1 MRVKVRLLPKSVTGV
16 PWTPSLAGFEQ
27 QQLTGS
33 YATVAPE
40 YFSHLD
46 MSQRRIDLDQ
56 RPELRSGSVDFV
68 VNRDYWV
75 QDDPNVPGSLPRAP
89 TPLHYVFAIDVSWTS
104 IQCGLVAEIAKHLK
118 ELLFHEEGDHA
129 SSGPHLGRSG
139 LPVGAKVAI
148 VTFDRTVQ
156 FYNLKVRSKR
166 GTVQGFR
173 Q

>member
-1 MRVKVRLLPKSVTGV
+1 
-16 PWTPSLAGFEQ
+16 
-27 QQLTGS
+27 
-33 YATVAPE
+33 
-40 YFSHLD
+40 

-104 IQCGLVAEIAKHLK
+104 IQCGLVAEVTKHLK
-118 ELLFHEEGDHA
+118 ELLFRDEGEHA
-129 SSGPHLGRSG
+129 TSGPHLGRPG
-139 LPVGAKVAI
+139 LPAGAKVAI

-156 FYNLKVRSKR
+156 FYNLKVCIS
-166 GTVQGFR
+166 QGEVKMAIGLTTPLLFLR
-173 Q
+173 PASTRRRCWSFPTSPTCSCR

>member
-1 MRVKVRLLPKSVTGV
+1 VKVRSSFPRDGQALSADGALF
-16 PWTPSLAGFEQ
+16 A
-27 QQLTGS
+27 
-33 YATVAPE
+33 VAPE

-104 IQCGLVAEIAKHLK
+104 IQCGVVAEVTKHLK
-118 ELLFHEEGDHA
+118 ELLFHDEAEHA
-129 SSGPHLGRSG
+129 TSGPHLGRPG
-139 LPVGAKVAI
+139 LPAGAKVAI

-156 FYNLKVRSKR
+156 FYNLKVCISREARSR
-166 GTVQGFR
+166 CSHRLTPPL
-173 Q
+173 

>member
-1 MRVKVRLLPKSVTGV
+1 
-16 PWTPSLAGFEQ
+16 
-27 QQLTGS
+27 
-33 YATVAPE
+33 
-40 YFSHLD
+40 

-104 IQCGLVAEIAKHLK
+104 IQCGLVAEVTKHLK
-118 ELLFHEEGDHA
+118 ELLFRDEGEHA
-129 SSGPHLGRSG
+129 TSGPHLGRPG
-139 LPVGAKVAI
+139 LPAGAKVAI

-156 FYNLKVRSKR
+156 FYNLKVCIS
-166 GTVQGFR
+166 QGEVKMAIGLTTPL
-173 Q
+173 